1 MLEPVFLLHAPDGFF
16 STPIAIIFWGITAA
30 ALAIS
35 LRKAGAQ
42 LDERAVPLM
51 GVMAAFIFAAQ
62 MFNFQI
68 PGGTSGHLLGGV
80 LAAILLGPYA
90 GTIVMACVIGVQAL
104 VFQDGG
110 LLVLGV
116 NTFNMG
122 LIGTF
127 GGYWLY
133 RTIAAAL
140 GGEEKGRLPAA
151 AVAAWFSVMGAAVL
165 VAFQLAASDTTSLAS
180 ALVAM
185 AGWHAL
191 IGVGEAL
198 ITVGALSFI
207 AASRK
212 DLLQLRDSRPTQALG
227 RV

>member
-1 MLEPVFLLHAPDGFF
+1 MTVPVFLLHAPDGFF
-16 STPIAIIFWGITAA
+16 STPIAVVFWVISAA
-30 ALAIS
+30 AIAVS

-62 MFNFQI
+62 MFNFQVA
-68 PGGTSGHLLGGV
+68 GGTSGHLLGGV
-80 LAAILLGPYA
+80 LGAILLGPYA
-90 GTIVMACVIGVQAL
+90 GTIVMACVVGVQAI

-110 LLVLGV
+110 LVVLGV
-116 NTFNMG
+116 NIFNMG
-122 LIGTF
+122 VVGTF

-151 AVAAWFSVMGAAVL
+151 AVAAWSAVVVAAIIC
-165 VAFQLAASDTTSLAS
+165 AFQLAASDTTSLGA

-185 AGWHAL
+185 VGWHML
-191 IGVGEAL
+191 IGAGEAL

-207 AASRK
+207 AASRA
-212 DLLQLRDSRPTQALG
+212 DLLKLRDARPAQA
-227 RV
+227 